1 MHVWINRA
9 AVSHKVRTTGLA
21 AAIVVASVGAVAAD
35 ERYAT
40 GQSGFSALP
49 PLYEGSPFSSP
60 YFANQ
65 FQGLAPSR
73 ADRNQFDRSGTRGR
87 EGLGASP
94 VHPEGA
100 GNVSE

>member
-1 MHVWINRA
+1 MHVWIDRA
-9 AVSHKVRTTGLA
+9 AVSHKARKTGFA
-21 AAIVVASVGAVAAD
+21 AAILVASVGAVAAD
-35 ERYAT
+35 
-40 GQSGFSALP
+40 QPGFSALP